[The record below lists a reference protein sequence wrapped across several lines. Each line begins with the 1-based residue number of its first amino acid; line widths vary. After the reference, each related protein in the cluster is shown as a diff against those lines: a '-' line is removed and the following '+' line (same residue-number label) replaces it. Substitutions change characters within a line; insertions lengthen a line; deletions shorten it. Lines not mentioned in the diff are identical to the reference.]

1 MTDRRRQPRF
11 LFLAPADARIDVT
24 IDGDVE
30 GWQDDL
36 AVVVS
41 TAAAVQGDEFVVQFD
56 SPSGEPT
63 MRVARVLACEP
74 FLVGEAVRFRLRL
87 SITPQPSSSQGPD
100 IAAT

>member
-1 MTDRRRQPRF
+1 M
-11 LFLAPADARIDVT
+11 
-24 IDGDVE
+24 
-30 GWQDDL
+30 
-36 AVVVS
+36 
-41 TAAAVQGDEFVVQFD
+41 QFD

-87 SITPQPSSSQGPD
+87 SITPQPSSQGRD